1 MDYQYDNI
9 ELIANVCIKADNNLF
24 TLSGDMFQSNIREVQ
39 SLECGIIICKSY
51 YETYLYDSR
60 LCRLLEQ
67 YNIKTISDFHDG
79 KAEIILAT
87 GESGL
92 ISDTGEICEDMSEP
106 LFNGMTKNRILGN
119 WGIQDTRGNWLY
131 PAKYES
137 ITKLGKHL
145 ILSLKNSFSILNEQ
159 GDLIATV
166 DGFRFISQMNDDL
179 LKVSSGYGRAYGLCG
194 LDGAIRQRCQFDE
207 ITVTSNNFLLT
218 RRDEGGYPSYKYYGL
233 LKSNGETAIKCDHR
247 EVDIREN
254 YIHVLNRGLHM
265 IYNFELVKLCEFY
278 KKQRLNA
285 DYTIISSKRFGH
297 SWGVVNSSWETVI
310 PCRYDEIKMLS
321 DTWFALKLY
330 EKWGCTSTDLTQ
342 SFPCKYPNI
351 CLNDDLQPSVRNR
364 NNEIIPCS
372 DYTERPRLKVG
383 QVYSGEI
390 YDIRKYGLMLIVD
403 SYKCLLHISELN
415 KQGKGLSDYA
425 VGDSIEVR
433 VASYDKDKKR
443 YSLSL

>member
-1 MDYQYDNI
+1 
-9 ELIANVCIKADNNLF
+9 
-24 TLSGDMFQSNIREVQ
+24 
-39 SLECGIIICKSY
+39 
-51 YETYLYDSR
+51 
-60 LCRLLEQ
+60 
-67 YNIKTISDFHDG
+67 
-79 KAEIILAT
+79 
-87 GESGL
+87 
-92 ISDTGEICEDMSEP
+92 
-106 LFNGMTKNRILGN
+106 
-119 WGIQDTRGNWLY
+119 
-131 PAKYES
+131 
-137 ITKLGKHL
+137 
-145 ILSLKNSFSILNEQ
+145 
-159 GDLIATV
+159 
-166 DGFRFISQMNDDL
+166 MNDSL
-179 LKVSSGYGRAYGLCG
+179 LKVSSYSRYGLCG
-194 LDGAIRQRCQFDE
+194 LDGDLRQRCQFDE
-207 ITVTSNNFLLT
+207 ITATSNNFLLT

-233 LKSNGETAIKCDHR
+233 LKSNGETAIKCDYR

-383 QVYSGEI
+383 KVYSGEI
-390 YDIRKYGLMLIVD
+390 YDIRKYGLMLKVD

-415 KQGKGLSDYA
+415 KQGKDLSGYT
-425 VGDSIEVR
+425 VGESIEVR
-433 VASYDKDKKR
+433 VASYDKTKKR